1 MKTTLL
7 FLFLI
12 LFTSSFVYSQ
22 NPDFDI
28 NSVTKSDYMVPSF
41 TGNDLLTTATWSS
54 LPVSPHAQSRSCCA
68 YVVRNDTAYIYQFG
82 GGSST
87 ALLRNVARF
96 NFKTNTWTNNY
107 STMPADVSAGGTAV
121 FGDSVIYVFG
131 GYSTTAG
138 TIVGNALKYNIATNT
153 WTQMLTIPQGV
164 TDALV
169 CKYQDS
175 LIYIVGGGDGLFGA
189 TTMQRNTVQIYH
201 ISNNT
206 YSSGGTLPI
215 PLAMMGGGI
224 YGDTIMVFCG
234 ATTGGTYVANC
245 YKGVVNPT
253 TYLVTFTPIANYP
266 GTNVTRMASFPVQIS
281 GQGAG
286 VACALGAIAGGT
298 LTGGTYLW
306 NFCTG
311 VWQTLP
317 SNSLPRSNLR
327 GCGKIDSSMYAVAG
341 YTTAGVGNVDKLTF
355 TQIDGSCAIIVGSTN
370 NNQHVPNTYLLE
382 QNYPNPFNPVTVI
395 NFSLPKREK
404 ITVTVS
410 DILGREVS
418 ILANGYYEAGSH
430 SLEFDASSLPSGIY
444 FYTLTSG
451 DFKETKKMVLV
462 K

>member
-1 MKTTLL
+1 MKATL
-7 FLFLI
+7 FVVFFI
-12 LFTSSFVYSQ
+12 LTSSYFTYSQ
-22 NPDFDI
+22 NPDFDVNQI
-28 NSVTKSDYMVPSF
+28 NKSDFMIPSF
-41 TGNDLLTTATWSS
+41 SGSDFLTTATWTS
-54 LPVSPHAQSRSCCA
+54 LPNTPHAQSRSCCA

-87 ALLRNVARF
+87 LLRNVARF
-96 NFKTNTWTNNY
+96 NFATNTWTNNY

-121 FGDSVIYVFG
+121 FGDSAIYVFG

-138 TIVGNALKYNIATNT
+138 TIVGNAMKYDIAANT
-153 WTQMLTIPQGV
+153 WTQLLTIPQGV

-201 ISNNT
+201 IYTNT
-206 YSSGGTLPI
+206 YTSGGTLPI
-215 PLAMMGGGI
+215 PLSMMGGGI

-245 YKGVVNPT
+245 YKGVINPT
-253 TYLVTFTPIANYP
+253 TLQVTFTPIANYP

-298 LTGGTYLW
+298 LTGSTNLW

-311 VWQTLP
+311 AWQTLP
-317 SNSLPRSNLR
+317 VNSTPRSNLR
-327 GCGKIDSSMYAVAG
+327 GCGGIDSSMYAVAG
-341 YTTAGVGNVDKLTF
+341 YTTAGSGVVQKLLF
-355 TQIDGSCAIIVGSTN
+355 TQIDGTCALIVGSN
-370 NNQHVPNTYLLE
+370 NNNSNVPNTYLLE
-382 QNYPNPFNPVTVI
+382 QNYPNPFNPSTVI
-395 NFSLPKREK
+395 NFSLPNTAK
-404 ITVTVS
+404 ITLTVS
-410 DILGREVS
+410 DLLGREITV
-418 ILANGYYEAGSH
+418 IADGYYERGSH
-430 SLEFDASSLPSGIY
+430 SVEYDASKLSSGVY
-444 FYTLTSG
+444 FYTLTAG
-451 DFKETKKMVLV
+451 DFKDTKKMVLV